1 MKSGACCHSI
11 QTKFKGSCDAHCP
24 WRSPC
29 GMKKYCG
36 KSISNHRVLGPLDD
50 LRCREHG
57 FNSCV
62 EDSTRPGAMKPLNNS
77 WSLHAPEPKFCGPQP
92 CALLAGCQSTGTQEP
107 TKRAFPAAMASPE
120 STTGDPWPRG
130 AAMFIPPQTRSR
142 EPRSWPAPIS
152 VLLTMPKPLTVWITI
167 NCGKCLHFMLNA
179 EDSKFAFALKVCTV
193 CSEKTDKSRSNIMS
207 YTF

>member
-1 MKSGACCHSI
+1 MILKPVDGISWWGRLQTSHLLQLGQTAHSHTSEWKVEPVVI
-11 QTKFKGSCDAHCP
+11 QSRRSSREAAMLTALEGVHVE
-24 WRSPC
+24 WRSTV
-29 GMKKYCG
+29 GSLLVTTM
-36 KSISNHRVLGPLDD
+36 SWVLWM
-50 LRCREHG
+50 
-57 FNSCV
+57 
-62 EDSTRPGAMKPLNNS
+62 TY
-77 WSLHAPEPKFCGPQP
+77 CGPQP

-179 EDSKFAFALKVCTV
+179 EDSKLAFALKVCTV